1 MYTTKKIGIERK
13 YLRIVM
19 VLALVKATVAAM
31 HKLSQSEVELDV
43 ALLALAH
50 LEDLIQGFS

>member
-1 MYTTKKIGIERK
+1 M
-13 YLRIVM
+13 VM

-31 HKLSQSEVELDV
+31 HKLSRSEVELGV
-43 ALLALAH
+43 ALVAPMN